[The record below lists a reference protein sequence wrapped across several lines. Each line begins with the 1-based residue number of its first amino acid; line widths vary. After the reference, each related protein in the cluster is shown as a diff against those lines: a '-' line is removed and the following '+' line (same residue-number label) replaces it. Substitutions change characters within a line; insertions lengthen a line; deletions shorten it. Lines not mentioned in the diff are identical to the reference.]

1 MILDVQEYLQEW
13 EKTNNSFYPREMHWD
28 RLEINKFLKD
38 YKHQLTTP
46 DVVVTNRMNRVDA
59 SIKLKKPCAHAVGC
73 ITRI

>member
-13 EKTNNSFYPREMHWD
+13 EKTNNPFYPKEMHWD

-38 YKHQLTTP
+38 YKYQLTTP

-59 SIKLKKPCAHAVGC
+59 SLKLKNPCAHAVGC